1 MLHAVSFAL
10 LDSVNV
16 LLIGIIVAL
25 GAMLP
30 RKGRYGMISTLLVF
44 GDWLGVLVLCV
55 IVMFVF
61 GGIDHLVQQFLESP
75 LFGILLIAT
84 GVISLLLTRFGKG
97 ESTEMI
103 NRFLAPVRTPSWL
116 TVVAGFVLGII
127 QSATSLPFYAGL
139 AFLSAGDFADDLRY
153 GGLVLYATLALSLS
167 IITALLVG
175 WVRRY
180 PSSPIGMLFDAA
192 GRNRGRVA
200 KASGYLVAAL
210 LCAIGIGALL

>member
-30 RKGRYGMISTLLVF
+30 RKGRYGLISSLLVF

-55 IVMFVF
+55 IVMFIF
-61 GGIDHLVQQFLESP
+61 NGIEDLVQQFLESP
-75 LFGILLIAT
+75 LFGLLLIGT
-84 GVISLLLTRFGKG
+84 GLISLLLTRFGKG

-116 TVVAGFVLGII
+116 TVVAGVVLGIV

-139 AFLSAGDFADDLRY
+139 AFLSAGDFGAELRY
-153 GGLVLYATLALSLS
+153 GGVVLYATLALSLS
-167 IITALLVG
+167 IIVAILMG

-180 PSSPIGMLFDAA
+180 PSSPIGLLFDTA
-192 GRNRGRVA
+192 GRNRHRVA
-200 KASGYLVAAL
+200 LVAGYVVAAL
-210 LCAIGIGALL
+210 LCVIGILALL